1 MINKT
6 LSNMKDCTGC
16 HACTNICPKKCIF
29 MKDDNE
35 GFLYPIVD
43 YNICIKCKRCVN
55 VCPINNNI
63 KSYNTPIAYA
73 CYNKD
78 ENIRLNSSS
87 GGIFSLLAEKMID
100 RGGVVFG
107 AVFNDNFE
115 VEHKYIETKENI
127 ELLRGSKYVQS
138 KIGTSYRQVK
148 DFLESG
154 REVLFSGTPCQIAG
168 LKNYLVKAYSN
179 LLTVDLI
186 CHGVPSPYVWQK
198 YIKFR
203 ENKAGSEISKIT
215 FRNKKMG
222 WKQFS
227 VSFLFKNNTEYNKI
241 YSNDLYMTAF
251 LKNISLRPSC
261 YNCRFKTLNRPSDIT
276 LADFWGVQNIF
287 PEIDDDKG
295 ASLIFINSQLGEK
308 IYSEILD
315 NIVYK
320 EVDILDAVKYNS
332 AAIKSPLPHINREK
346 FINDINIY
354 TFDKLVN
361 KYCKDRISI
370 KLILE
375 KIMQVTKKDD

>member
-78 ENIRLNSSS
+78 ENIRLDSSS

-375 KIMQVTKKDD
+375 KIMQVTKKD

>member
-222 WKQFS
+222 WKQYS

-261 YNCRFKTLNRPSDIT
+261 YNCRFKTLNRQSDIT

-295 ASLIFINSQLGEK
+295 VSLIFINSQSGEK

-375 KIMQVTKKDD
+375 KIMQVTKKD

>member
-29 MKDDNE
+29 MKYDNE

-222 WKQFS
+222 WKQYS

-261 YNCRFKTLNRPSDIT
+261 YNCRFKTLNRQSDIT

-295 ASLIFINSQLGEK
+295 VSLIFINSQSGEK

-375 KIMQVTKKDD
+375 KIMQVTKKD

>member
-1 MINKT
+1 
-6 LSNMKDCTGC
+6 
-16 HACTNICPKKCIF
+16 
-29 MKDDNE
+29 
-35 GFLYPIVD
+35 
-43 YNICIKCKRCVN
+43 
-55 VCPINNNI
+55 
-63 KSYNTPIAYA
+63 
-73 CYNKD
+73 
-78 ENIRLNSSS
+78 
-87 GGIFSLLAEKMID
+87 MID

-222 WKQFS
+222 WRQYS
-227 VSFLFKNNTEYNKI
+227 VSFLFTNNTEYNKI

-332 AAIKSPLPHINREK
+332 AAKKSPLPHINREK

-375 KIMQVTKKDD
+375 KIMQVTKKD

>member
-29 MKDDNE
+29 MKYDNE

-43 YNICIKCKRCVN
+43 YNICIKCKRCVI
-55 VCPINNNI
+55 VCPIINNI

-222 WKQFS
+222 WKQYS

-261 YNCRFKTLNRPSDIT
+261 YNCRFKTLNRQSDIT

-295 ASLIFINSQLGEK
+295 VSLIFINSQSGEK
-308 IYSEILD
+308 IYNEVLD
-315 NIVYK
+315 NVEYK
-320 EVDILDAVKYNS
+320 EVDIKNAVKYNL
-332 AAIKSPLPHINREK
+332 AAIKSPVPHINREK

-375 KIMQVTKKDD
+375 KIMQVTKKD

>member
-375 KIMQVTKKDD
+375 KIMQVTKKD

>member
-222 WKQFS
+222 WKQYS

-375 KIMQVTKKDD
+375 KIMQVTKKD

>member
-222 WKQFS
+222 WRQYS
-227 VSFLFKNNTEYNKI
+227 VSFLFTNNTEYNKI

-332 AAIKSPLPHINREK
+332 AAKKSPLPHINREK

-375 KIMQVTKKDD
+375 KIMQVTKKD

>member
-261 YNCRFKTLNRPSDIT
+261 YNCRFKTLNRQSDIT

-295 ASLIFINSQLGEK
+295 VSLIFINSQSGEK

-375 KIMQVTKKDD
+375 KIMQVTKKD

>member
-222 WKQFS
+222 WKQYS

-295 ASLIFINSQLGEK
+295 VSLIFINSQSGEK

-375 KIMQVTKKDD
+375 KIMQVTKKD